1 MKILF
6 IISDFASGGAEKI
19 VETLIR
25 DLDARGNDVTL
36 AIFNSADLNRVQQ
49 RMPERCAV
57 ISFEK
62 DRRSPVSFLDLFRGY
77 LRSGVQFDIIIANLH
92 PVAFYF
98 GLLLNALRCPVV
110 YIIHN
115 DYSLLSNPLKRIVL
129 RRFYSSPVV
138 TLVSVSEQIAVS
150 FYKKHRIKPVVID
163 NGISPPA
170 VSSGQAEAKAEI
182 ESLRPDSSTI
192 VFAGVQR
199 LTWFK
204 NLPALA
210 EAFKIIHNRGH
221 NAALILIGDDPLEG
235 KPEEGRIRAVG
246 APNVFLLGHRDNV
259 ADYLGQADC
268 FCIVSS
274 AFEGAPVAL
283 LEAISSG
290 LPVIGTRTGGIPSVI
305 RDPDNGILCDPTV
318 ESITGALI
326 RFIDMP
332 GPEKNRMGEANRQLY
347 ETRYTETAMTRQYA
361 DLISRLTRESR

>member
-1 MKILF
+1 MKIHF
-6 IISDFASGGAEKI
+6 IISDFAAGGAEKI

-25 DLDARGNDVTL
+25 DLDARGNAVTL
-36 AIFNSADLNRVQQ
+36 AVFNAADLSYLRQ

-62 DRRSPVSFLDLFRGY
+62 DRRSPVSFLNLFRGY
-77 LRSGVQFDIIIANLH
+77 LRSVGQYDIIIGNLH
-92 PVAFYF
+92 PVAFYL
-98 GLLLNALRCPVV
+98 GLLLNVVRCQVV

-129 RRFYSSPVV
+129 RRFYSSPGV
-138 TLVSVSEQIAVS
+138 TLVSVSEQIAES
-150 FYKKHRIKPVVID
+150 FHQKHRIRPLVID
-163 NGISPPA
+163 NGIRPPV
-170 VSSGQAEAKAEI
+170 VSSRQAETKAEI
-182 ESLRPDSSTI
+182 ESLRPDSSAL
-192 VFAGVQR
+192 VFAAIQR

-210 EAFKIIHNRGH
+210 EAFKKIHTSGH
-221 NAALILIGDDPLEG
+221 NAVLIIIGDDPLEG
-235 KPEEGRIRAVG
+235 KPEECRIKAVG

-259 ADYLGQADC
+259 ADYLGLADC

-283 LEAISSG
+283 LEAISAG

-305 RDPDNGILCDPTV
+305 SDPTNGILCDPTV

-332 GPEKNRMGEANRQLY
+332 GPEKNRMGEANRQLF
-347 ETRYTETAMTRQYA
+347 EARYTETTMTRQYT
-361 DLISRLTRESR
+361 DLLSRLTREG